1 MTPAA
6 RLSAAIALLD
16 EILDRKRPLGSALA
30 DWGKANRYAGSG
42 DRNAIGNLVHDAL
55 RVKASALWIMGLR
68 GEMEASSSEVDT
80 GSREDNGRK
89 ESGRAA
95 LLGMLRLLR
104 GMETEAIAA
113 LFTGERF
120 APSPLTEAERAALA
134 AADLADAPEPVRGN
148 YPAWLDAELVTSFGH
163 TRVAEIAALANRAP
177 VDARVNALKLIR
189 LKAME
194 ALGHL
199 APEATPFS
207 PYGLRFR
214 PNAEGRAPYIQAE
227 PAFIKGAVEIQ
238 DEGSQLASLLAGAK
252 PGMQVLDFCAGGGGK
267 TLAMAAEMN
276 NKGQIFATD
285 NDARRLAPIHER
297 LTRAGVRNVQVVT
310 PKGKNPPDLKSLAG
324 KCDLVLVDAPC
335 TGAGTW
341 RRHPDAKW
349 RLRPNA
355 LDMRCEEQRGVLA
368 EAKRYVKA
376 GGRLVYITCSL
387 LDAENGAQV
396 RAFLAEN
403 PDFSSVDPAANA
415 KAAGL
420 GSIAMHRDASG
431 LGLLLSPHRTNTDG
445 FFISVLTRSR

>member
-16 EILDRKRPLGSALA
+16 EIFTRARPLSTVLA

-42 DRNAIGNLVHDAL
+42 DRNAIGNLVHDTL
-55 RVKASALWIMGLR
+55 RVKASALWIMGMP
-68 GEMEASSSEVDT
+68 GET
-80 GSREDNGRK
+80 

-104 GMETEAIAA
+104 GMDVTAIAS
-113 LFTGERF
+113 LCSGERF
-120 APSPLTEAERAALA
+120 APEPLSEAEHASLQK
-134 AADLADAPEPVRGN
+134 ADLSTAPAPVRGN
-148 YPAWLDAELVTSFGH
+148 YPEWLDAELARSFGE
-163 TRVAEIAALANRAP
+163 TRVEEAKALSSRAP
-177 VDARVNALKLIR
+177 VDLRVNALKLIP
-189 LKAME
+189 LKALE
-194 ALGHL
+194 AIGHL
-199 APEATPFS
+199 GPETVAYA
-207 PYGLRFR
+207 PYGLRLR
-214 PNAEGRAPYIQAE
+214 PNAEGRAPYVQAE
-227 PAFIKGAVEIQ
+227 PAYLKGAIEIQ

-276 NKGQIFATD
+276 NKGQIFSSD
-285 NDARRLAPIHER
+285 SDARRLAPIHER
-297 LTRAGVRNVQVVT
+297 LTRAGIRNVQVRT
-310 PKGKNPPDLKSLAG
+310 PKGKTPADLRDLSG

-335 TGAGTW
+335 TGVGTW

-355 LDMRCEEQRGVLA
+355 LEMRCEEQREVLH
-368 EAKRYVKA
+368 EAKRYVKP

-396 RAFLAEN
+396 QAFLGQN
-403 PDFSSVDPAANA
+403 PDFAIIDPATNA
-415 KAAGL
+415 TSLGL
-420 GSIAMHRDASG
+420 GTIAQHRDASG

-445 FFISVLTRSR
+445 FFIAVMSRKS

>member
-1 MTPAA
+1 MTPSA

-16 EILDRKRPLGSALA
+16 EILDRKRPLGPALA

-42 DRNAIGNLVHDAL
+42 DRNAIGNLVHDTL
-55 RVKASALWIMGLR
+55 RVKASAQWIMGLR
-68 GEMEASSSEVDT
+68 GET
-80 GSREDNGRK
+80 
-89 ESGRAA
+89 ESGRCA
-95 LLGMLRLLR
+95 LIGMLRLLR
-104 GMETEAIAA
+104 GMAVEAIAA

-120 APSPLTEAERAALA
+120 APAPLSEAEQASLQ
-134 AADLADAPEPVRGN
+134 AADLSDAPTHIRGN
-148 YPAWLDAELVTSFGH
+148 YPEWLDAELARSFGE
-163 TRVAEIAALANRAP
+163 TRVDEAAALASRAP
-177 VDARVNALKLIR
+177 VDARANALKLIR

-199 APEATPFS
+199 EPEATRYS
-207 PYGLRFR
+207 PYGLRFK
-214 PNAEGRAPYIQAE
+214 PNAEGRAPYLQAE

-276 NKGQIFATD
+276 NRGQIFATD

-297 LTRAGVRNVQVVT
+297 LTRAGVRNVQVRS
-310 PKGKNPPDLKSLAG
+310 PKGKEPAQLHDLAG

-335 TGAGTW
+335 TGTGTW

-355 LDMRCEEQRGVLA
+355 LEMRREEQRAVLD
-368 EAKRYVKA
+368 EAKRSVKP

-387 LDAENGAQV
+387 LDAENGAQGK
-396 RAFLAEN
+396 AFLAAN
-403 PDFSSVDPAANA
+403 PDFKVLDPAANA
-415 KAAGL
+415 RAAGL
-420 GSIAMHRDASG
+420 DAIGRYCDVSG
-431 LGLLLSPHRTNTDG
+431 LGLLLTPHRTDTDG
-445 FFISVLTRSR
+445 FFICVLTRST